1 LTSALV
7 TIGDISTTIVVEN
20 VPDDVEGAD
29 RITLPCGVAT
39 LSQHHLRAD
48 PPLPEE
54 LTNAIGEMVDH
65 LDDALR
71 EVPALIDASPV
82 TVADHHVEVIA
93 AVEFGGP
100 IKAPTFV
107 LSRDA
112 AEDVFRTLATETSS
126 ARRHNPGLPSSDV
139 DTVVAACCALVAI
152 MRGLQ
157 LDAVTVALGG
167 SR

>member
-1 LTSALV
+1 MTSALV
-7 TIGDISTTIVVEN
+7 TIGDLSTTIVVEG
-20 VPDDVEGAD
+20 VPEDAEGAD

-39 LSQHHLRAD
+39 LSQHHIHAD

-54 LTNAIGEMVDH
+54 LTNAIGEMIDH

-71 EVPALIDASPV
+71 EVPALVDASRV
-82 TVADHHVEVIA
+82 TVAEHHVEVIA

-100 IKAPTFV
+100 IATPTFV

-112 AEDVFRTLATETSS
+112 AEDVFRTLATESAS
-126 ARRHNPGLPSSDV
+126 ARRHNPGLPISDV
-139 DTVVAACCALVAI
+139 DSVVAACCALVAV

-157 LDAVTVALGG
+157 LEAVTVSIGDP
-167 SR
+167 R